1 MCFPENDVHIYSC
14 KKNSVQFHA
23 LYMSLSQ
30 KTYIFTARTRT
41 LYSSMYCTFLFPRK
55 SCTYLQL
62 GQELCTVTCTVHVSF
77 PENVHIYSQDKNS
90 VQLYQTMSHCI
101 STAHLVHTM
110 SYQNSF
116 QKNRPLIF
124 LGLCIAAH
132 KNLED
137 IMMFFKQAGIRHKA

>member
-77 PENVHIYSQDKNS
+77 PENAVHIYSWDKNS
-90 VQLYQTMSHCI
+90 VQLHALYMSLSQKTYI
-101 STAHLVHTM
+101 FTARTRTLYSYTRPCHTA
-110 SYQNSF
+110 
-116 QKNRPLIF
+116 F
-124 LGLCIAAH
+124 LQHIWYIPCHTKILSKKIGH
-132 KNLED
+132 
-137 IMMFFKQAGIRHKA
+137 